1 MLHHSERLRPA
12 DLSSAASLVSCRAR
26 PVFVRN
32 SFTSV
37 ALSLFG
43 SSIVLSQIP
52 YPRWNHA
59 CLGQFCAVHPAIR
72 AAGTGVCKNSVPERE
87 EIPVVFGNPDTFL
100 HYALGGLYLLCL
112 SGLFL
117 YGTNCYV
124 LLLLFRRYRIKE
136 RLEYPRVLREFEAS
150 PWH

>member
-1 MLHHSERLRPA
+1 MLHHFERLRPA
-12 DLSSAASLVSCRAR
+12 DLSGTASVVPFRAH

-32 SFTSV
+32 SFSSV

-52 YPRWNHA
+52 YPRWSHA

-87 EIPVVFGNPDTFL
+87 EIPVVFGNPDTSSHNVLAGFYL
-100 HYALGGLYLLCL
+100 FGL
-112 SGLFL
+112 
-117 YGTNCYV
+117 
-124 LLLLFRRYRIKE
+124 
-136 RLEYPRVLREFEAS
+136 
-150 PWH
+150 